1 MKCCKQLICC
11 SLAVL
16 LLCIPAVSFAADS
29 EISVK
34 LTNYIGNKS
43 SITLSPTGSYKV
55 TGDNVSVT
63 DRFAGASRYETATL
77 AASSQW
83 SNPNTVIIIN
93 RDVFIDALPVIP
105 LAKKLDAPVLF
116 TQPDTLTKTT
126 EKQLAKFAPDNIL
139 VIGGAKSISK
149 DVENKLKNYGAVKRI
164 SGKNRYVLSQN
175 IAKQMG
181 NYDKAIVVT
190 GNVFQDALA
199 IAPYAAA
206 NGYPILLTEK
216 DKLPDY
222 DLPKQVLIIGS
233 SFSVSDNV
241 ENQIKKTST
250 VQRIP
255 GSTRYELTANI
266 INQLKLKADK
276 VVMTNGTKYADVL
289 VGASLAAKKNSQI
302 LYIKQ
307 DAVPAAA
314 KTITKEKA
322 TYAYDFIG
330 STSSISANVENTLAD
345 EFYLAGGTNYNLNI
359 SNGKLNLENIKPY
372 GNSLRIKPETYST
385 SNRIS
390 LNGKEY
396 LGTVNFS
403 IESSKYIRPVN
414 ENIPFEDYLKGVVP
428 NEMPASWSLEALKA
442 QSVAARTYSITKA
455 GSTVADTTAFQ
466 VYGGYSW
473 NANSTKAVEQT
484 KGKVLKY
491 NGSLITA
498 AYSSSNGGYTEASNE
513 VWASSVPYLIAK
525 KDTKDPQ
532 STWTLTLSKQ
542 QLDTNSLDL
551 NKPASWWSSTNE
563 TNSAQL
569 AGIKNWIMKNKE
581 TSAASLKIK
590 SIEDLSFS
598 GTTQGQRA
606 KTASLK
612 VNYIVKNSTGSYDS
626 NKSTTITVP
635 VTELR
640 TMIGASAFKS
650 TYVTVKKDT
659 SKYTISGKGYGH
671 GIGMSQYGAK
681 ARAESGD
688 SYSTIL
694 KFYYPGTTLTNY

>member
-1 MKCCKQLICC
+1 MKFCKQLICC
-11 SLAVL
+11 SLAML

-359 SNGKLNLENIKPY
+359 SNGKLNLENIKTY

-688 SYSTIL
+688 SYSAIL

>member
-266 INQLKLKADK
+266 IKELKLKADK

-359 SNGKLNLENIKPY
+359 SNGKLNLENIKTY

-598 GTTQGQRA
+598 GTTQGQRP

>member
-359 SNGKLNLENIKPY
+359 SNGKLNLENIKTY

-532 STWTLTLSKQ
+532 STWTLTLSKK

>member
-1 MKCCKQLICC
+1 MKSFKQLICC

-77 AASSQW
+77 ASSSQW

-164 SGKNRYVLSQN
+164 SGKNRYVLSRN

-330 STSSISANVENTLAD
+330 STSSISANVENKLAD

-359 SNGKLNLENIKPY
+359 SNGKLNLENIKTY

-385 SNRIS
+385 SNKIS

-659 SKYTISGKGYGH
+659 VKYTISGKGYGH

>member
-1 MKCCKQLICC
+1 MKSCKQLICC

-77 AASSQW
+77 ASSSQW

-149 DVENKLKNYGAVKRI
+149 DVENKLKNYGTVKRI

-266 INQLKLKADK
+266 IKQLKLKADK

-359 SNGKLNLENIKPY
+359 SNGKLNLENIKTY

>member
-359 SNGKLNLENIKPY
+359 SNGKLNLENIKTY

-442 QSVAARTYSITKA
+442 QSVAARTYSITKV

>member
-1 MKCCKQLICC
+1 MKFCKQLICY

-149 DVENKLKNYGAVKRI
+149 DVENKLKNYGAIKRI

-266 INQLKLKADK
+266 IKELKLKADK

-345 EFYLAGGTNYNLNI
+345 EFYLADGTNYNLNI
-359 SNGKLNLENIKPY
+359 SNGKLNLENIKTY

>member
-345 EFYLAGGTNYNLNI
+345 EFYLADGTNYNLNI
-359 SNGKLNLENIKPY
+359 SNGKLNLENIKTY

-385 SNRIS
+385 SDRIS

-598 GTTQGQRA
+598 GTTQGQRP

-626 NKSTTITVP
+626 YKSTTITVP

>member
-1 MKCCKQLICC
+1 MTCCKQLICC

-164 SGKNRYVLSQN
+164 SGKNRYVLSKN

-359 SNGKLNLENIKPY
+359 SNGKLNLENIKTY

-532 STWTLTLSKQ
+532 STWTLTLSKK

>member
-1 MKCCKQLICC
+1 MKSCKQLICC

-359 SNGKLNLENIKPY
+359 SNGKLNLENIKTY

-525 KDTKDPQ
+525 KDKKDPQ
-532 STWTLTLSKQ
+532 STWTLTLSKK

-598 GTTQGQRA
+598 GTTQGQRP

>member
-1 MKCCKQLICC
+1 MKFCKQLICC
-11 SLAVL
+11 SLAML

-359 SNGKLNLENIKPY
+359 SNGKLNLENIKTY

>member
-1 MKCCKQLICC
+1 MKSCKQLICC

-77 AASSQW
+77 ASSSQW

-149 DVENKLKNYGAVKRI
+149 DVENKLKNYGTVKRI

-266 INQLKLKADK
+266 IKQLKLKADK

-322 TYAYDFIG
+322 TYAYDLIG

-359 SNGKLNLENIKPY
+359 SNGKLNLENIKTY

>member
-359 SNGKLNLENIKPY
+359 SNGKLNLENIKTY

-390 LNGKEY
+390 LNEKEY

-590 SIEDLSFS
+590 SIEDLNFS

-640 TMIGASAFKS
+640 SMIGASAFKS

>member
-1 MKCCKQLICC
+1 MKSCKQLICC
-11 SLAVL
+11 SLVVL

-266 INQLKLKADK
+266 IKELKLKADK

-345 EFYLAGGTNYNLNI
+345 EFYLADGTNYNLNI
-359 SNGKLNLENIKPY
+359 SNGKLNLENIKTY

-532 STWTLTLSKQ
+532 STWTLTLSKK

>member
-1 MKCCKQLICC
+1 MKSCKQLICC

-266 INQLKLKADK
+266 IKELKLKADK

-345 EFYLAGGTNYNLNI
+345 EFYLADGTNYNLNI
-359 SNGKLNLENIKPY
+359 SNGKLNLENIKTY

-532 STWTLTLSKQ
+532 STWTLTLSKK

>member
-359 SNGKLNLENIKPY
+359 SNGKLNVENIKTY

-532 STWTLTLSKQ
+532 STWTLTLSKK

>member
-1 MKCCKQLICC
+1 MKSCKQLICC

-266 INQLKLKADK
+266 IKELKLKADK

-345 EFYLAGGTNYNLNI
+345 EFYLADGTNYNLNI
-359 SNGKLNLENIKPY
+359 SNGKLNLENIKTY

-598 GTTQGQRA
+598 GTTQGQRP

-688 SYSTIL
+688 SYSAIL